1 MDSGKQTVV
10 ERKMIR
16 DWPETELKGGKGGGD
31 SNGKDRG
38 ATSQDDLHRRLVLQ
52 QISFDD
58 DLFTLAQHYLD
69 KFLPDTDWQ
78 RRWNAWSSS
87 LRLSFAEVST
97 KRSSD
102 LYDIKQAAYAAFTKV
117 LIETQLKKSEQNHLC
132 KKENRICSAFTYAGS
147 RSQSSVPLWHFC
159 TSTS

>member
-38 ATSQDDLHRRLVLQ
+38 ATSQDDLHLRLVIQ

-69 KFLPDTDWQ
+69 EFLPDTE

-87 LRLSFAEVST
+87 LRLPFPKVCE
-97 KRSSD
+97 RSSRD
-102 LYDIKQAAYAAFTKV
+102 LYYIKQSAGDAFTNV
-117 LIETQLKKSEQNHLC
+117 LRDTQLAKQLTKPEQTRLA
-132 KKENRICSAFTYAGS
+132 KR
-147 RSQSSVPLWHFC
+147 
-159 TSTS
+159 

>member
-38 ATSQDDLHRRLVLQ
+38 ATSQDDLHLRLVIQ

-102 LYDIKQAAYAAFTKV
+102 LYDIKKAASTAFTEV
-117 LIETQLKKSEQNHLC
+117 LIQMPLEKPEQTKLA
-132 KKENRICSAFTYAGS
+132 KR
-147 RSQSSVPLWHFC
+147 
-159 TSTS
+159 